1 MSETT
6 AGVARV
12 EDVVADVMA
21 NHAARGARL
30 QAWLRLGV
38 VAFVWACLLLE
49 RPTDHIVWCYAV
61 AVAYP
66 VLWALALPFLGRSR
80 TSEPDLSWLPLALDI
95 VVLGVLTMLAG
106 LSAEDS
112 WTAYVIVNGFF
123 LLPVLAAT
131 QLRPRVGVA
140 LAVPTVGVYILSS
153 VTTREANDE
162 PWSSLFLRVA
172 VLVGVCVGSVALSQI
187 QRSRVMD
194 IAAHAIDRAG
204 LLVELAGVEEH
215 ERRRLS
221 EALHDGALQFV
232 LAARMDL
239 EDVRDGDPE
248 AVDRVDHALTQTAG
262 LLRRTVSELHPAV
275 LDQAGLVRAVE
286 DLAEALR
293 GRGYSVELRVEGMP
307 VRPATDADRVVF
319 GAVRELVANV
329 VRHSG
334 AQSVVLDLRQ
344 DDGRLVAAVTDD
356 GAGFDEESA
365 ARQLAAG
372 HIGLASQR
380 LRVEAAGGRLVASRG
395 EPRGT
400 RMTVT
405 LPG

>member
-12 EDVVADVMA
+12 ENLVADVMA
-21 NHAARGARL
+21 SHAARGARL
-30 QAWLRLGV
+30 EAWLRLGV

-49 RPTDHIVWCYAV
+49 PPSEQAGWCYGV

-66 VLWALALPFLGRSR
+66 VLWALTMPVLRRQPTRG
-80 TSEPDLSWLPLALDI
+80 PDLSWLPLALDI
-95 VVLGVLTMLAG
+95 AVLGVLTMLAG

-123 LLPVLAAT
+123 LLPILAAT
-131 QLRPRVGVA
+131 QLSPRVGLA
-140 LAVPTVGVYILSS
+140 LALPTVGVYVLSS

-172 VLVGVCVGSVALSQI
+172 VLVGVCVGSVARSQI

-232 LAARMDL
+232 LGARMDL

-293 GRGYSVELRVEGMP
+293 GRGYTVDVRMEGMP

-334 AQSVVLDLRQ
+334 AQSVVLDLRY
-344 DDGRLVAAVTDD
+344 DDGQLVAAVTDD
-356 GAGFDEESA
+356 GVGFDEESA

>member
-344 DDGRLVAAVTDD
+344 DDGQLVAAVTDD

>member
-12 EDVVADVMA
+12 ENLVADVMA
-21 NHAARGARL
+21 SHAARGARL
-30 QAWLRLGV
+30 EAWLRLGV

-49 RPTDHIVWCYAV
+49 PPSEQAGWCYGV

-66 VLWALALPFLGRSR
+66 VLWALTMPVLRRQPTRG
-80 TSEPDLSWLPLALDI
+80 PDLSWLPLALDI
-95 VVLGVLTMLAG
+95 AVLGVLTMLAG

-123 LLPVLAAT
+123 LLPILAAT
-131 QLRPRVGVA
+131 QLSPRVGLA
-140 LAVPTVGVYILSS
+140 LALPTVGVYVLSS
-153 VTTREANDE
+153 VTTREANGE
-162 PWSSLFLRVA
+162 PWRSLFLRVA
-172 VLVGVCVGSVALSQI
+172 VLVGVCVGSVALSRI

-232 LAARMDL
+232 LGARMDL

-293 GRGYSVELRVEGMP
+293 GRGYTVDVRMEGMP
-307 VRPATDADRVVF
+307 VRPATNADRVVF

-334 AQSVVLDLRQ
+334 AQSVVLDLRY
-344 DDGRLVAAVTDD
+344 DDGQLVAAVTVD

>member
-12 EDVVADVMA
+12 EDVVAEVTA
-21 NHAARGARL
+21 THAARGDRL
-30 QAWLRLGV
+30 QAWLRVVV

-49 RPTDHIVWCYAV
+49 PPTDQVGWCYAI

-66 VLWALALPFLGRSR
+66 VLWALTMPFLGRSGTR
-80 TSEPDLSWLPLALDI
+80 GPDLSWLPLALDI
-95 VVLGVLTMLAG
+95 AVLGVLAMLAG

-112 WTAYVIVNGFF
+112 WTAYMIVNGFF
-123 LLPVLAAT
+123 ILPVLAAT
-131 QLRPRVGVA
+131 QLSPRVGLA

-153 VTTREANDE
+153 VTTREANGE
-162 PWSSLFLRVA
+162 PWRSLLVRVA
-172 VLVGVCVGSVALSQI
+172 VLVAVCLGSVALSQI

-194 IAAHAIDRAG
+194 IAALATDRAG
-204 LLVELAGVEEH
+204 LLVELAGVEEQ

-286 DLAEALR
+286 DLGAALR
-293 GRGYSVELRVEGMP
+293 DRGYTVEVRVEGMP

-334 AQSVVLDLRQ
+334 ARSVVLDVRQ
-344 DDGRLVAAVTDD
+344 DDGQLVAAVTDD

-380 LRVEAAGGRLVASRG
+380 LRVEAAGGRLVASRS

-405 LPG
+405 LPA

>member
-1 MSETT
+1 M
-6 AGVARV
+6 
-12 EDVVADVMA
+12 
-21 NHAARGARL
+21 
-30 QAWLRLGV
+30 
-38 VAFVWACLLLE
+38 
-49 RPTDHIVWCYAV
+49 
-61 AVAYP
+61 
-66 VLWALALPFLGRSR
+66 
-80 TSEPDLSWLPLALDI
+80 DI
-95 VVLGVLTMLAG
+95 
-106 LSAEDS
+106 
-112 WTAYVIVNGFF
+112 
-123 LLPVLAAT
+123 
-131 QLRPRVGVA
+131 VA
-140 LAVPTVGVYILSS
+140 LAT
-153 VTTREANDE
+153 
-162 PWSSLFLRVA
+162 
-172 VLVGVCVGSVALSQI
+172 
-187 QRSRVMD
+187 
-194 IAAHAIDRAG
+194 DRAG
-204 LLVELAGVEEH
+204 LLVELAGVEEQ

-286 DLAEALR
+286 DIAAALR
-293 GRGYSVELRVEGMP
+293 DRGYTVEVRVEGMP

-334 AQSVVLDLRQ
+334 ARSVVLDVRQ
-344 DDGRLVAAVTDD
+344 DDGQLVAAVTDD

-380 LRVEAAGGRLVASRG
+380 LRVEAAGGRLVAARS

-405 LPG
+405 LPA